1 MTGRR
6 VYIAFLLATLG
17 CGTTVDYAPLNEPE
31 KPMTARS
38 ANDVEVFVTQ
48 VPTRPYAEVGL
59 LDAHQT
65 TGASLDGTE
74 EILAAMKA
82 DAAARGCDALVIH
95 PRKKPNPYT
104 SHTGLRGYT
113 AACVLYTAAP
123 PAPPP
128 KAAPPT
134 PPPPAPPPVEPPP
147 TPGI

>member
-1 MTGRR
+1 MSTRAACL
-6 VYIAFLLATLG
+6 VIFLTTVG

-48 VPTRPYAEVGL
+48 VPIRPYEEVGF

-104 SHTGLRGYT
+104 SRTGLKGYT
-113 AACVLYTAAP
+113 AACVLYKAAP
-123 PAPPP
+123 PALPP
-128 KAAPPT
+128 KAPS
-134 PPPPAPPPVEPPP
+134 PPPAPAAPPP
-147 TPGI
+147 AETPPAPGI